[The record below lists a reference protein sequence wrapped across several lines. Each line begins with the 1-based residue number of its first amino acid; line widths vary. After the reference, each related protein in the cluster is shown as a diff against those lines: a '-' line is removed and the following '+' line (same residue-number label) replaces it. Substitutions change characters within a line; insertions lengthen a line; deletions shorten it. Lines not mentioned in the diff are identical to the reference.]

1 MCTRRPQ
8 NLAERPNRRRSERL
22 AETIIVRRSLPRVR
36 TRAER
41 RCQMS
46 RIKGSLIVATLSIV
60 AAISLNAQN
69 ARPGNPLTGDA
80 DAIRFGTGLY
90 RARCA
95 DCHGMDARGV
105 RAPDLT
111 QVWASGRTDE
121 GLFNTIKEG
130 VSGTEMPANPRILD
144 VEGWQILAYLRTLAA
159 PAPTDPPRGN
169 ALNGEKIFRANCAGC
184 HRVNGAGGRLGPD
197 LSRIG
202 VARPR
207 EAVLLRIRRG
217 TEDFRPGFEPV
228 TLTPP
233 SGPPIQ
239 GVKKNEDLFSV
250 QIMDTRER
258 IQGYEKDKMKS
269 VKNDT
274 KSAMPVFGPDR
285 LSDSDLDDLLRYLQ
299 TLRGFDPAVVP

>member
-1 MCTRRPQ
+1 MRWIFSVLT
-8 NLAERPNRRRSERL
+8 
-22 AETIIVRRSLPRVR
+22 
-36 TRAER
+36 
-41 RCQMS
+41 
-46 RIKGSLIVATLSIV
+46 VAVVCV
-60 AAISLNAQN
+60 AAVSLSAAQDPP
-69 ARPGNPLTGDA
+69 AKNPLEGNA
-80 DAIRFGTGLY
+80 DAIRGGMGLY

-105 RAPDLT
+105 RAPDIT

-121 GLFNTIKEG
+121 GLFKTVKEG
-130 VSGTEMPANPRILD
+130 VPGTEMPANPRVQD
-144 VEGWQILAYLRTLAA
+144 AEAWQILAYLRTLAA

-169 ALNGEKIFRANCAGC
+169 AMNGEKIFRATCSGC

-197 LSRIG
+197 LWRIG
-202 VARPR
+202 VARSR

-217 TEDFRPGFEPV
+217 AEAFGTGFEPV
-228 TLTPP
+228 TLTPQ
-233 SGPPIQ
+233 SGSPIQ

-274 KSAMPVFGPDR
+274 QSAMPIFGPDR
-285 LSDSDLDDLLRYLQ
+285 LNDSDLDDLLRYLG
-299 TLRGFDPAVVP
+299 TLRGFDPAVAP